1 MLFYFSGVIVDQ
13 YRSHKNFFFF
23 LQENDYFV
31 KLLSNG
37 NELKFKGYADLIPL
51 QKYDLSLYI
60 LITKPCAKRKI
71 VILLY
76 SVLIFRFLEMMQIYR
91 AKTMNEE

>member
-1 MLFYFSGVIVDQ
+1 MINIEVTKI
-13 YRSHKNFFFF
+13 FFFF

-60 LITKPCAKRKI
+60 LIKKPCGKRKNYDFT
-71 VILLY
+71 LLY
-76 SVLIFRFLEMMQIYR
+76 SYF
-91 AKTMNEE
+91 